1 MRVRVREMAWLAL
14 GSCLGAVVWIHPA
27 TSFAQ
32 APALET
38 NSTALARSHVQRHR
52 TREHGLPSNTVRALH
67 QSRDG
72 LLWIGT
78 AAGLARFDGRT
89 FTTFDRQTH
98 PGFSSYDCTALAE
111 DLTGRLWIG
120 TSEGVLWFEQGR
132 LTSSPVNPTLTNQWI
147 TALCADAVGRVWIG
161 TRLGLY
167 RYEGGRCRFEFFI
180 PVPTNQKFVQ
190 CVGEDRAGD
199 IWAGTAVGAFRL
211 RAGAS
216 RFELVPPP
224 GLPKVDFLEGF
235 MVGPDGNPWLQGA
248 RLWRMTNDQPAL
260 VLAAEDI
267 VARFNVIT
275 GAPIL
280 TDRAGQIWIAGRS
293 EGLFQL
299 REDQLVAFR
308 FTGLDHPVRVLALCE
323 DAQGNLCVGT
333 ESDGLFNLQPRQFQS
348 LTQADGLPD
357 SDAQAIIPARDGG
370 AWLGSR
376 FGLTRW
382 HEARAV
388 APAFAAHFARLRVR
402 ALHEGGDGTLWI
414 ATDHTLEHVTGGEV
428 ISFPP
433 LPEARMDKVWS
444 ITSDAAGNV
453 WAGCVNG
460 LLHWRDGR
468 AQLYTATNGLP
479 ERDVRVVHLD
489 RTGRLWMATAG
500 GGLCWAA
507 PRQIS
512 DLEISLGPVTTLA
525 MTNGL
530 SDNTVRALHED
541 TNGVMWAGTT
551 HGLNR
556 IELRRVGSNDT
567 VASLHRFTLR
577 DGLPDE
583 LVNGLIGD
591 DLGQLWVSGGRGLYR
606 ARLSELNDV
615 AQGRA
620 RRADFVAYDESDGLL
635 TSETSGFRSH
645 PSSCKTQDGKLW
657 FATPRGV
664 ITVDPARLPEPAP
677 PNVLLE
683 RIVADGQVLLDY
695 TTRDPVLQWPP
706 GGLRSLEIHFT
717 APEFRAPEKLRFQY
731 RLAGNDRDWIDA
743 GTRRVASYTNLKP
756 GRYRF
761 EVLAASHHGLWSR
774 TGAGFSFHLAPHYW
788 QTWWFWTALA
798 VALAGAIAAAVRW
811 RVREVRRLHALE
823 KEAGVLRER
832 ERIAQDMHD
841 DIGAR
846 LSQLSMLVD
855 SVTDS
860 PASRADGASPPTLR
874 EVVREAAESLDATVW
889 AVKPDNDTL
898 RHLAEYLAAYAHDYL
913 SATTL
918 RLEIDLPREIP
929 AWPIAAE
936 QRHHLF
942 LAAKEALHNAVRHA
956 RAQRVLLRLMLMEN
970 GFTLEITDDGCGLP
984 PHLLANPHGAA
995 SEQDGLR
1002 NLRRRAES
1010 AGGEL
1015 RLESAPHQGTRII
1028 LSIRRAGVMNK

>member
-1 MRVRVREMAWLAL
+1 MQTIWLAL
-14 GSCLGAVVWIHPA
+14 VSCLGGWMWMNPA
-27 TSFAQ
+27 PASAQ

-38 NSTALARSHVQRHR
+38 NSTAISRSYVQRHR

-67 QSRDG
+67 QTRDG
-72 LLWIGT
+72 LVWIGT

-98 PGFSSYDCTALAE
+98 PEFSSYDCTALAE
-111 DLTGRLWIG
+111 DSAGRLWIG
-120 TSEGVLWFEQGR
+120 TTEGVLWLEQGR
-132 LTSSPVNPTLTNQWI
+132 LTRSPVNAALTNQWI
-147 TALCADAVGRVWIG
+147 TALCADAAGRVWIG
-161 TRLGLY
+161 TRRGLY
-167 RYEGGRCRFEFFI
+167 RYEGDRCRFEFSI
-180 PVPTNQKFVQ
+180 PVPTNHKSIF
-190 CVGEDRAGD
+190 CVGEDRAGG
-199 IWAGTAVGAFRL
+199 IWAGTIAGAFRL

-216 RFELVPPP
+216 RFEFVPPP
-224 GLPKVDFLEGF
+224 GLPKMDFLEGF

-248 RLWRMTNDQPAL
+248 RLWRMVGDQSAL
-260 VLAAEDI
+260 VLGAENL
-267 VARFNVIT
+267 VARFGVVT
-275 GAPIL
+275 GTPIL
-280 TDRAGQIWIAGRS
+280 TDLSRQIWIAGRD

-299 REDQLVAFR
+299 REKQFVAFR
-308 FTGLDHPVRVLALCE
+308 FTGLGRPVQVRAMCE
-323 DAQGNLCVGT
+323 DAQGNLWVGT
-333 ESDGLFNLQPRQFQS
+333 ENDGLFTLQPRQFQS
-348 LTQADGLPD
+348 LTKADGLPD
-357 SDAQAIIPARDGG
+357 SDAQAILPARDGG
-370 AWLGSR
+370 AWIGSR

-382 HEARAV
+382 HEGRGV
-388 APAFAAHFARLRVR
+388 APTFAAHFARLRVR
-402 ALHEGGDGTLWI
+402 ALHESDDGTLWI

-433 LPEARMDKVWS
+433 LLKARLDKVWS

-468 AQLYTATNGLP
+468 AQLFTTTNGLP
-479 ERDVRVVHLD
+479 DRDARDVRVVHLD
-489 RTGRLWMATAG
+489 RAGRLWMATAG
-500 GGLCWAA
+500 GGLCWVT
-507 PRQIS
+507 PQPVS
-512 DLEISLGPVTTLA
+512 DSEMFLGPVTTLA
-525 MTNGL
+525 TTNGL

-541 TNGVMWAGTT
+541 TNGVLWAGTT

-556 IELRRVGSNDT
+556 IELRRSGSNDT
-567 VASLHRFTLR
+567 VTSVHRFNLR
-577 DGLPDE
+577 DGLPDA

-591 DLGQLWVSGGRGLYR
+591 DLGQLWISGRRGIYR
-606 ARLSELNDV
+606 ARLSDLNDV

-620 RRADFVAYDESDGLL
+620 RRADFVAYDESDGIL

-645 PSSCKTQDGKLW
+645 PSSCKTPDGQLW

-683 RIVADGQVLLDY
+683 RVVADGQVLLDY
-695 TTRDPVLQWPP
+695 TTREPMLQWPP
-706 GGLRSLEIHFT
+706 GGLRSLDIHFT

-731 RLAGNDRDWIDA
+731 RLTGNDRDWIDA
-743 GTRRVASYTNLKP
+743 GTRRVASYTHLKP

-761 EVLAASHHGLWSR
+761 EVLAARHHGLWSR
-774 TGAGFSFHLAPHYW
+774 TSAGFSFHLAPHYW

-855 SVTDS
+855 SVADNT
-860 PASRADGASPPTLR
+860 PPRADGASLPSLR
-874 EVVREAAESLDATVW
+874 EIVREAAESLDATVW

-936 QRHHLF
+936 QRHHVF

-956 RAQRVLLRLMLMEN
+956 RAQRVLLRLTLMEN
-970 GFTLEITDDGCGLP
+970 GFTLEIADDGCGLP
-984 PHLLANPHGAA
+984 PHLLANPQGAA

-1028 LSIRRAGVMNK
+1028 LSLRRDGVINK